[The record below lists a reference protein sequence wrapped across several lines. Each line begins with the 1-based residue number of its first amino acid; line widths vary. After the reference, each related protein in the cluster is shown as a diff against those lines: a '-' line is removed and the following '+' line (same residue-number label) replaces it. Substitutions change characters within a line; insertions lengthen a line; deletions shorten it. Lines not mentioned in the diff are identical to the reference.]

1 MLAEHYLT
9 IKSAH
14 VGLVML
20 SGSLFF
26 LRGLAVLSGLR
37 WVMHAG
43 VRYASYCIDT
53 ALLAAALML
62 LGILHLNPFTQ
73 PWLLVKLGLLVAYI
87 VCGSFALKRAR
98 TPAGKAIAFV
108 AALACFVTIYLV
120 ARGAWGVRAW

>member
-26 LRGLAVLSGLR
+26 LRGIAVLCGLR
-37 WVMHAG
+37 WAMHAS
-43 VRYASYCIDT
+43 VRYTSYLIDT
-53 ALLAAALML
+53 GLLTAALML
-62 LGILHLNPFTQ
+62 LAILRLNPFTQ
-73 PWLLVKLGLLVAYI
+73 PWLLVKLGLLVAYV
-87 VCGSFALKRAR
+87 VCGSYALKRAP
-98 TPAGKAIAFV
+98 TPVGKAVAFT